1 MRLLILEKEQARLMR
16 DKSPFGTPRWVIEE
30 KIDGRWKTTKVYSK
44 IWYKKDK
51 VIELNEGL
59 Q

>member
-1 MRLLILEKEQARLMR
+1 MRLLILQKEKARLMR
-16 DKSPFGTPRWVIEE
+16 DRSPFGTPRWVIEE
-30 KIDGRWKTTKVYSK
+30 MVDGKWRSTKVYSK
-44 IWYKKDK
+44 IWYKKER

>member
-1 MRLLILEKEQARLMR
+1 MILEKEQARLMR
-16 DKSPFGTPRWVIEE
+16 DRSPFGTPRWVIEE
-30 KIDGRWKTTKVYSK
+30 KIDGRWKSTKVYSK
-44 IWYKKDK
+44 IWYKKER

>member
-1 MRLLILEKEQARLMR
+1 MR
-16 DKSPFGTPRWVIEE
+16 DRSPFGTPRWVIEE
-30 KIDGRWKTTKVYSK
+30 MVDGKWRSTKVYSK
-44 IWYKKDK
+44 IWYKKER

>member
-1 MRLLILEKEQARLMR
+1 MRLLILQKEKARLMSDR
-16 DKSPFGTPRWVIEE
+16 SPFGTPRWVIEE
-30 KIDGRWKTTKVYSK
+30 MVDGKWRSTKVYSK
-44 IWYKKDK
+44 IWYKKER

>member
-1 MRLLILEKEQARLMR
+1 MRLLILQKEKTRLMR
-16 DKSPFGTPRWVIEE
+16 DRSPFGTPRWVIEE
-30 KIDGRWKTTKVYSK
+30 MIDGKWRSTKVYSK
-44 IWYKKDK
+44 IWYKKER